1 MDESDEQ
8 RTTLVLTD
16 VRDED
21 GTMWRAIKLTEDGG
35 LAIVGHDYGTGVE
48 RVFGCKEYEFER
60 RLSASEVATLRQLL
74 AIPTDDGLLAA
85 VGSRFPSTHELESFT
100 EEHGIAGQMWNWI
113 GD

>member
-21 GTMWRAIKLTEDGG
+21 GTMWRAITLTEDGG

-48 RVFGCKEYEFER
+48 RIFGCKEYEFER
-60 RLSASEVATLRQLL
+60 RLSASEVVTLRQLL
-74 AIPTDDGLLAA
+74 AVPTDGDLLAA
-85 VGSRFPSTHELESFT
+85 IRSQFPSTHDLESFT
-100 EEHGIAGQMWNWI
+100 EEHGIPGEMWNRI